1 MFLQR
6 HLVYIGSCGWSY
18 AWKAF
23 LFSLNNIKGYNP
35 VKLTQYRY
43 QHDAMCS
50 CSSYGPIFGWGP
62 DILIY
67 NDSVNNQ
74 RSYTECCGTYK
85 NPTVIQLETVNFS
98 QEQFIL
104 LHPTLKFSSKSVITV
119 QKHLKPCRKYTMNK
133 YT

>member
-35 VKLTQYRY
+35 MKLTQYRY

-85 NPTVIQLETVNFS
+85 NPTGYSAGNRKFFTGAIHFTPSDIEVFFEIGNYRTE
-98 QEQFIL
+98 
-104 LHPTLKFSSKSVITV
+104 TLKTLS
-119 QKHLKPCRKYTMNK
+119 
-133 YT
+133 